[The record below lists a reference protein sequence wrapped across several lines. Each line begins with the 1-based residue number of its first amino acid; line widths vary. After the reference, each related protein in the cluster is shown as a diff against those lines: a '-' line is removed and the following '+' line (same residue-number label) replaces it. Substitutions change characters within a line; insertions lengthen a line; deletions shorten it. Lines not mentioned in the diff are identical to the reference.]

1 MQRDAYYGEWLDH
14 PSRSGFVAS
23 IDVMLGAAFARRI
36 SFSSCPK
43 LLAGNYARPGGHPSA
58 TQRKVRP

>member
-23 IDVMLGAAFARRI
+23 IDVMLGAAFAEEDFIFFLPKTTRRQL
-36 SFSSCPK
+36 CAPRRAPK
-43 LLAGNYARPGGHPSA
+43 RNTKKG
-58 TQRKVRP
+58 